1 MPPSRQK
8 QREFENAC
16 VDARF
21 THKAH
26 ACVRAL
32 ASAER
37 LASKVWRILTIV
49 LLK

>member
-16 VDARF
+16 ADARF

-37 LASKVWRILTIV
+37 LASKVWRSLTIV